1 MSIIGTQIFKG
12 KVNSGQ
18 EPCSQNNAYVKI
30 SCKSLWTYDA
40 EHNSRT
46 THSQLISKLK
56 CYTTLTKGNKGS
68 AKRGELSEVLLRLH

>member
-46 THSQLISKLK
+46 THSE
-56 CYTTLTKGNKGS
+56 G
-68 AKRGELSEVLLRLH
+68 